1 MLLELDH
8 KFGTLRV
15 GLLKSDN
22 IVCEFRKLIYKEPT
36 ILAAGTEAVFTRT
49 QLEEREKWLGLVQSY
64 ELTN

>member
-8 KFGTLRV
+8 NKFGTLRV

-36 ILAAGTEAVFTRT
+36 ILATSTEAIFTRT
-49 QLEEREKWLGLVQSY
+49 QLEERK
-64 ELTN
+64 ND